1 MSVCILQMMHRFPT
15 LVHLMLFLR
24 ISCIKI
30 NSDSKYSFKDL
41 LDCNAIS
48 EMIRRKAFDETS
60 LQSFCKF
67 SNRTMGIQIREYIGD
82 S

>member
-1 MSVCILQMMHRFPT
+1 MMHRFPT
-15 LVHLMLFLR
+15 LVYLMLFLR

-48 EMIRRKAFDETS
+48 ETIRRKAFDETS
-60 LQSFCKF
+60 LHSFCKF

>member
-1 MSVCILQMMHRFPT
+1 MMHRFPT
-15 LVHLMLFLR
+15 LVHLILFLR

-41 LDCNAIS
+41 LDRNAIS
-48 EMIRRKAFDETS
+48 ETIRRKAFDETS

>member
-1 MSVCILQMMHRFPT
+1 MMHRFPT

-30 NSDSKYSFKDL
+30 NSDSKYSFKDV

-48 EMIRRKAFDETS
+48 ETIRRKVFDETS
-60 LQSFCKF
+60 LQPFCKF
-67 SNRTMGIQIREYIGD
+67 SNRTMDIQIREYIGD